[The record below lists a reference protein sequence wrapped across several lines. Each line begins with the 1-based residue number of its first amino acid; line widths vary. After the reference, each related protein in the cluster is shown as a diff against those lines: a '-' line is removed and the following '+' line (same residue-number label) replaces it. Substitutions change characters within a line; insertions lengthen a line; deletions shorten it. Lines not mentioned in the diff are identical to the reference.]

1 MHRRANTVHVFST
14 DRPVT
19 PCRVNDE
26 TRAAHTLD
34 STDLSLSLSLG
45 FTYRRDV
52 RAPLGLCP
60 LWCTVRTVA
69 VVERMDRNRG
79 S

>member
-34 STDLSLSLSLG
+34 STDLSLSLG
-45 FTYRRDV
+45 W
-52 RAPLGLCP
+52 RARASGGRACVLYD
-60 LWCTVRTVA
+60 VRTVA

>member
-34 STDLSLSLSLG
+34 STDLSLFLSR
-45 FTYRRDV
+45 FYVSSRRARAAGGRACVLYDV
-52 RAPLGLCP
+52 PY
-60 LWCTVRTVA
+60 VRW
-69 VVERMDRNRG
+69 R
-79 S
+79 

>member
-34 STDLSLSLSLG
+34 STDLSLSLSLSVLRIVA
-45 FTYRRDV
+45 TCARRWACVLYDV
-52 RAPLGLCP
+52 PY
-60 LWCTVRTVA
+60 VRW
-69 VVERMDRNRG
+69 R
-79 S
+79 